1 MTIDEYWY
9 SVKGRLLT
17 DTAVVSFNLMRERST
32 LVDGYL
38 RARLV
43 FPDKSYLEFSEY
55 VQLVDDEIKV
65 LTYSYHWATDENH
78 LIKRWDNTPHFP
90 DLPGFPH
97 HIHEGET
104 IIPGHPE
111 DIFVV
116 LDEVNRSFTSYQ

>member
-1 MTIDEYWY
+1 VTIDEYWY

-65 LTYSYHWATDENH
+65 LTYSYH
-78 LIKRWDNTPHFP
+78 
-90 DLPGFPH
+90 
-97 HIHEGET
+97 
-104 IIPGHPE
+104 
-111 DIFVV
+111 
-116 LDEVNRSFTSYQ
+116 